1 MQTTKFIAVIALVGV
16 ANATA
21 TDGALRGRQLQSS
34 WHTPNTGQYNYDSST
49 YARTNQQRSNDYAGG
64 ASYSNGGIN
73 KRDGSVLPKYLSDRG
88 WSRKLGNREL
98 LGVGQPTYKRA
109 FRSGSSCGRGCFST
123 GPGECACH

>member
-73 KRDGSVLPKYLSDRG
+73 TRDGSVLPKYLSDRG

-98 LGVGQPTYKRA
+98 LGYIRPVHRS
-109 FRSGSSCGRGCFST
+109 RSGCYNTANGGRVCQ
-123 GPGECACH
+123 

>member
-16 ANATA
+16 ANATV

-49 YARTNQQRSNDYAGG
+49 YARTNQQRSSDYAGG

-98 LGVGQPTYKRA
+98 LGVGQPTYSEIYRKY
-109 FRSGSSCGRGCFST
+109 S
-123 GPGECACH
+123 ACMVF